1 MIIESLLS
9 LLTWEMAFTIVGVVF
24 AIVLGTAGFAINHM
38 RAKKEWSEPVNE
50 IENDLLQV
58 KAEHEQ
64 LDIRLKDLKENLEKH
79 DNRDSED
86 FKRIEGQIERLTDL
100 VIKSLTQDSDK

>member
-1 MIIESLLS
+1 MIADSLFS
-9 LLTWEMAFTIVGVVF
+9 LITWEVGFTIVGVVF
-24 AIVLGTAGFAINHM
+24 AVVLGTAGFAINHM

-50 IENDLLQV
+50 LENDLLQLRV
-58 KAEHEQ
+58 EYEQ
-64 LDIRLKDLKENLEKH
+64 IIIHLKTLKENLEKH
-79 DNRDSED
+79 EDRDAED

>member
-1 MIIESLLS
+1 MIVENLLS

-24 AIVLGTAGFAINHM
+24 AIVLGTAGFAINHI
-38 RAKKEWSEPVNE
+38 RAKKEWSDPVNE
-50 IENDLLQV
+50 IENDLLQLRS
-58 KAEHEQ
+58 EYEQ
-64 LDIRLKDLKENLEKH
+64 IIIRLKDLKENLEKH
-79 DNRDSED
+79 EDRDTED

>member
-1 MIIESLLS
+1 MIAESLLS
-9 LLTWEMAFTIVGVVF
+9 LITWEMAFTVVGVVF
-24 AIVLGTAGFAINHM
+24 AVVLGAVGFAIRYM
-38 RAKKEWSEPVNE
+38 ASKKEWAEPVNQ

-58 KAEHEQ
+58 KAECEQ
-64 LDIRLKDLKENLEKH
+64 ITIRLNDLKENLEKH
-79 DNRDSED
+79 DDRDSED